1 MFWGERL
8 YYYKSNTPIE
18 FNIIIKN
25 TNVMPTILM
34 INHTIFCSLEC
45 HKKILK
51 MLNDQSDNLRFSK
64 LKDLVTTMNSK

>member
-1 MFWGERL
+1 MFGGERL

-45 HKKILK
+45 HKKI
-51 MLNDQSDNLRFSK
+51 
-64 LKDLVTTMNSK
+64 